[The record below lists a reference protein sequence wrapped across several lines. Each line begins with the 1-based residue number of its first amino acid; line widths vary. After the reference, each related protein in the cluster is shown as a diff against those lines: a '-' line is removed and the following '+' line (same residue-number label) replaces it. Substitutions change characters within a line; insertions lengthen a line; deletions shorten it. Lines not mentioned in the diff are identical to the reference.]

1 GELGL
6 SRDGAEVARGD
17 LRTEP
22 GRAAIEQFFAGYCAD
37 ELRGPPKLLAGQGH
51 SFSDVAR
58 KVVSIINLASVAAL
72 EAMIGRPVDPLRF
85 RGNLYVQGWPAWHE
99 FDLMDQTLLIGNAKL
114 KVVKR
119 IVRCAATN
127 VDPQTAARDMAIPE
141 TLQQNL
147 GHADC
152 GVYAEVIE
160 AGDLAQGDAVQV
172 EQATLF
178 A

>member
-1 GELGL
+1 
-6 SRDGAEVARGD
+6 
-17 LRTEP
+17 
-22 GRAAIEQFFAGYCAD
+22 
-37 ELRGPPKLLAGQGH
+37 
-51 SFSDVAR
+51 
-58 KVVSIINLASVAAL
+58 
-72 EAMIGRPVDPLRF
+72 
-85 RGNLYVQGWPAWHE
+85 
-99 FDLMDQTLLIGNAKL
+99 MDQTLLIGNAKL

-127 VDPQTAARDMAIPE
+127 VDPQTAARDMSIPE

-172 EQATLF
+172 EQAELF